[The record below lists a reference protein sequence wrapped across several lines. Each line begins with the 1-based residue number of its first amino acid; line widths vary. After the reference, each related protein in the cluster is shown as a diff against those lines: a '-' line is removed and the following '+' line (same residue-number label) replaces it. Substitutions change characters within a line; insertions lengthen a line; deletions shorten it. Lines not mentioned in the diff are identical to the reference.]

1 MAAQRISTGAA
12 WLLAAWLLASLGMAS
27 EYHGTV
33 KAGGLPLPGAT
44 VTATRDDEKVV
55 TTTDDQGAFSF
66 RDLADGNW
74 KIGVEMLGFEKLT
87 SEVGV
92 APDAPPPAWEMK
104 YLTEAALNGSPSHGG
119 SVVPPTRAANSM
131 PAAPPA
137 ARNSARGDFQRT
149 SISQSADS
157 STFSSEGTLKAEEVS
172 DLSQTSANSF
182 IVQGSVSS
190 ALGMGAQNDW
200 GPPGGPGMM
209 MAMMMMGPGGA
220 GAPGGPGSSGM
231 PGATGAMLAAG
242 GRGGPGGPPAGG
254 MSGGPVGGPPGGPPG
269 MMGGG
274 PGGFGGRFGRG
285 PGGPGWQRRPDAAA
299 FGNNRRDPRNS
310 YMASANFSLDNSVW
324 DARTFSVTGANLAK
338 PSYANGRGGVMFGGP
353 LRIPGLISASRGILF
368 TFNLEFQ
375 ANRTGTVSDPATV
388 PTALERAGDFSQT
401 PYTIYDPA
409 TGSPFPGNRIPTSQ
423 LNATSLALLN
433 YYPLPNLPGLTRNY
447 QTSLTGS
454 NNSHNINTR
463 VSNIRIGSK
472 DRSNFGLGY
481 QGGNSV
487 TPNLFQFVDSA
498 STRAVNSNLAW
509 AHNFSST
516 LINSVSYTFSRMRQD
531 SSPYFA
537 YRNDVATSL
546 GILGTS
552 QDPMNWGP
560 TSLSFTNYAGLND
573 GNASLNRNQTSAV
586 GDSILW
592 VRGDHN
598 LTFGTDYRRQQFNQ
612 FADTNGRGAYS
623 FTGSATSL
631 LVDGVAQSGTGY
643 DLADFLLGIPATAS
657 IRYGDPDKYFRG
669 GGYDFYVNDDW
680 RLSSRFTLIFGLRW
694 DYASP
699 VTELYNR
706 LVNLAIG
713 PGFSTVTPVEPGT
726 NGFSN
731 ALINPDRANFSPRIG
746 FAWRPATKGSLVV
759 RGGYGIYYNTSVYS
773 LIASNMAQQPPFAQS
788 LSVSGSAADPL
799 NIQNAFLLATTQ
811 AAASTFA
818 IDPNYRIGYAQ
829 TWNLSVQHDLPLSM
843 FATIG
848 YLGTK
853 GTNLDQQF
861 IPNSV
866 APGGVE
872 SAYPH
877 SFIYETSGG
886 NSIYH
891 AAQFQLNRRFTS
903 GIMAHAAYQFS
914 KSIDDAGTGGR
925 GQGNTPVAQ
934 DWLDLSAER
943 GLSSFD
949 SRHNLS
955 LQIQYSTGMGASG
968 GTLLNGWKG
977 RVFKDWTVTSGIN
990 LHSGTPITATVGG
1003 NLSQISGTAVSNT
1016 LRANATGLPIE
1027 AAGLLFNTA
1036 AFAAPAAGEW
1046 GNAGRNTI
1054 PGPTVFTLNGA
1065 LGRII
1070 RLGERRSVDIR
1081 LESQNALN
1089 HVTITNWGTV
1099 LGSNTYGLA
1108 TTAAAMRKITVN
1120 VRFRF

>member
-1 MAAQRISTGAA
+1 MAAQQFSKGTR
-12 WLLAAWLLASLGMAS
+12 WLLAAWFLASSGMAS

-33 KAGGLPLPGAT
+33 QAGGLPLPGAT
-44 VTATRDDEKVV
+44 VTATRNDVKVV

-74 KIGVEMLGFEKLT
+74 KIDVEMLGFEKLT

-104 YLTEAALNGSPSHGG
+104 YLTEASLSGSQNHGG
-119 SVVPPTRAANSM
+119 SVAPSARAANSM
-131 PAAPPA
+131 AAAPPA
-137 ARNSARGDFQRT
+137 AKNGDSAGFQRT

-157 STFSSEGTLKAEEVS
+157 STFSSEGTLKAEEVA

-190 ALGMGAQNDW
+190 ALGLGAQNDW

-209 MAMMMMGPGGA
+209 MGMMMEAGGPGN
-220 GAPGGPGSSGM
+220 PGGPGGNGM
-231 PGATGAMLAAG
+231 PGAGGAMLAAG
-242 GRGGPGGPPAGG
+242 GGGRGGAGGGPPPGGMGGGPG
-254 MSGGPVGGPPGGPPG
+254 GGPPG

-274 PGGFGGRFGRG
+274 PGGFAGRGGRG
-285 PGGPGWQRRPDAAA
+285 PGGPGWQGRPNAMA

-353 LRIPGLISASRGILF
+353 LRIPGLISASRRILF

-375 ANRTGTVSDPATV
+375 RDRTGTVSDPATV

-401 PYTIYDPA
+401 SYTIYDPA
-409 TGSPFPGNRIPTSQ
+409 TGSPFPGNRIPASQ

-447 QTSLTGS
+447 QTPLTGS
-454 NNSHNINTR
+454 NNSHNLNSR

-472 DRSNFGLGY
+472 DRLNFGLGY
-481 QGGNSV
+481 QGSNSV
-487 TPNLFQFVDSA
+487 TPNLFQFIDTGA
-498 STRAVNSNLAW
+498 GRAINSNLAW

-516 LINSVSYTFSRMRQD
+516 LINNVSYTFSRMRQD
-531 SSPYFA
+531 LSPYFA
-537 YRNDVATSL
+537 DRDNVASSL

-586 GDSILW
+586 GDSVLW
-592 VRGDHN
+592 VRGQHN
-598 LTFGTDYRRQQFNQ
+598 LTFGTDCRRQQFNQ
-612 FADTNGRGAYS
+612 IADTNGRGAYS
-623 FTGSATSL
+623 FTGSATGL
-631 LVDGVAQSGTGY
+631 MVDGAAQSGTGY

-657 IRYGDPDKYFRG
+657 IRYGNPDKYFRG

-680 RLSSRFTLIFGLRW
+680 RVTSRFTLIFGLRW

-706 LVNLAIG
+706 LVNLAMG
-713 PGFSTVTPVEPGT
+713 PAFSTVTAVAPGT
-726 NGFSN
+726 SGLSDG
-731 ALINPDRANFSPRIG
+731 LINPDRTNFSPRVG

-759 RGGYGIYYNTSVYS
+759 RGGYGIYYNTSVYN
-773 LIASNMAQQPPFAQS
+773 LIASNMAEQPPFAQS

-799 NIQNAFLLATTQ
+799 NIQTAFLNATTL

-818 IDPNYRIGYAQ
+818 INPNYRIGYAQ
-829 TWNLSVQHDLPLSM
+829 TWNLSIQHDLPLSM

-866 APGGVE
+866 APGAVE

-891 AAQFQLNRRFTS
+891 AAQFQLNRRFAG
-903 GIMAHAAYQFS
+903 GIMAHASYQFS

-934 DWLDLSAER
+934 NWLDLAAER

-977 RVFKDWTVTSGIN
+977 VLFKDWTVTSGIN
-990 LHSGTPITATVGG
+990 LHTGTPITATVGG

-1016 LRANATGLPIE
+1016 LRADATGLPVE
-1027 AAGLLFNTA
+1027 AAGMLFNTA
-1036 AFAAPAAGEW
+1036 AFSAPAAGDW
-1046 GNAGRNTI
+1046 GTAGRNTI
-1054 PGPTVFTLNGA
+1054 PGPTVFTLDGA
-1065 LGRII
+1065 LGRVI
-1070 RLGERRSVDIR
+1070 RFGERRSVDIR

-1089 HVTITNWGTV
+1089 RVTITNWGTV
-1099 LGSNTYGLA
+1099 FGSNTYGLA
-1108 TTAAAMRKITVN
+1108 TSAAAMRKITVN
-1120 VRFRF
+1120 LRFRF